1 MSENNVR
8 KHSRCVLPGVWA
20 VLLACVV
27 AVPAV
32 AQGWKP
38 ERTIEMVVSSGAGG
52 AADRSARTI
61 QKFLQNIPGM
71 PDVIVNNKPGGSG
84 TVAWTYVNQHP
95 GDGHYIS
102 TLNTALVSNQ
112 VVGLSTLRYQD
123 ITPLNILMHEY
134 VAVWVRSAS
143 TLLGGKELVAKLKQ
157 DPGSVSFGISPAR
170 GNQNHI
176 VLGMIARAAGIDPK
190 LLKIVVYSSGGAGT
204 TAALGGH
211 VEVWAGTAGNALPLA
226 QDGRIRVL
234 GISAP
239 QRQSGGFAAVPTFR
253 EQGIDAAYSAWRG
266 FLAPGK
272 LTPAQ
277 TAFWDR
283 AFASIV
289 EDAEW
294 KAALEK
300 NAWGREF
307 KGAAETRKFLESEHM
322 LLEKILSDLGI
333 VKR

>member
-1 MSENNVR
+1 MTKDNGCTVQAR
-8 KHSRCVLPGVWA
+8 VWRGFWLGMMA
-20 VLLACVV
+20 CLA
-27 AVPAV
+27 AGTAV
-32 AQGWKP
+32 AQEWKP
-38 ERTIEMVVSSGAGG
+38 ERNIELVVSSGAGG

-61 QKFLQNIPGM
+61 QKFLQEVPGM
-71 PDVIVNNKPGGSG
+71 PSVVVNNKPGGSG

-102 TLNTALVSNQ
+102 TLNTALVTNQ
-112 VVGLSTLRYQD
+112 IVGLSTLRYQD
-123 ITPLNILMHEY
+123 VTPLNILMHEY

-143 TLLGGKELVAKLKQ
+143 TLMSGKDLVAKLKQ

-190 LLKIVVYSSGGAGT
+190 ALKIVVYSSGGAGV

-211 VEVWAGTAGNALPLA
+211 VEVWAGTAGSAR
-226 QDGRIRVL
+226 QHMQGGKIRVL
-234 GISAP
+234 GISSE
-239 QRQSGGFAAVPTFR
+239 QRQGGAFAEVPTFR
-253 EQGIDAAYSAWRG
+253 EQGIDAVYYAWRG
-266 FLAPGK
+266 FLGPGG
-272 LTPAQ
+272 LTAAQ

-289 EDAEW
+289 ASEAWNGE
-294 KAALEK
+294 LEK

-307 KGAAETRKFLESEHM
+307 KGSAETRKFLEAEHK
-322 LLEKILSDLGI
+322 LLEKILADLGI

>member
-1 MSENNVR
+1 MTKDNG
-8 KHSRCVLPGVWA
+8 CA
-20 VLLACVV
+20 VQARVQRGFWLGMMACLA
-27 AVPAV
+27 AGTAV
-32 AQGWKP
+32 AQEWKP
-38 ERTIEMVVSSGAGG
+38 ERNIELVVSSGAGG

-61 QKFLQNIPGM
+61 QKFLQEVPGM
-71 PDVIVNNKPGGSG
+71 PSVVVNNKPGGSG

-102 TLNTALVSNQ
+102 TLNTALVTNQ
-112 VVGLSTLRYQD
+112 IVGLSTLRYQD
-123 ITPLNILMHEY
+123 VTPLNILMHEY

-143 TLLGGKELVAKLKQ
+143 TLMSGKDLVAKLKQ

-190 LLKIVVYSSGGAGT
+190 ALKIVVYSSGGAGV

-211 VEVWAGTAGNALPLA
+211 VEVWAGTAGSAR
-226 QDGRIRVL
+226 QHMQGGKIRVL
-234 GISAP
+234 GISSE
-239 QRQSGGFAAVPTFR
+239 QRQGGAFAEVPTFR
-253 EQGIDAAYSAWRG
+253 EQGIDAVYYAWRG
-266 FLAPGK
+266 FLGPGG
-272 LTPAQ
+272 LTAAQ

-289 EDAEW
+289 ASEAWNGE
-294 KAALEK
+294 LEK

-307 KGAAETRKFLESEHM
+307 KGSAETRKFLEAEHK
-322 LLEKILSDLGI
+322 LLEKILADLGI